1 MGVMNNIMKRILL
14 FNIFLV
20 LLVFTYNANSPY
32 VFADS
37 NNTNYVKKLKQEN
50 RKLKN
55 ENNKLKKQNKQGENL
70 TSIAS
75 SLVAPIIT
83 SILVPFISLFFI
95 NTYRNS
101 EIIDFERPLLDFKT
115 RAQISITN
123 TFTVM
128 ITLIIITVIFEIVLL
143 IKHPYWFWSIEV
155 FVIIICIWML
165 YSLDKAPSKHALV
178 FELHKDSRDPQ
189 YYTII
194 HKFDDTFFL
203 GKMVTPIQNKIDS
216 YEEKNLYKLFNKD
229 SLVNIDAHVGKV
241 IRHKKDL
248 KNDKRD

>member
-1 MGVMNNIMKRILL
+1 MGVTNNIMKRILL
-14 FNIFLV
+14 FSIFLV

-55 ENNKLKKQNKQGENL
+55 ENNKLKKQNKQGENI

-75 SLVAPIIT
+75 SLVAPIIA

-115 RAQISITN
+115 RVQISITN
-123 TFTVM
+123 TFTVI
-128 ITLIIITVIFEIVLL
+128 ITLIITVICGIGLL
-143 IKHPYWFWSIEV
+143 IKHPYWFWSIEA
-155 FVIIICIWML
+155 FVIILCIWTL
-165 YSLDKAPSKHALV
+165 YSLDKTPSKHALV
-178 FELHKDSRDPQ
+178 FELHKDYKDSQ

-203 GKMVTPIQNKIDS
+203 GKMVTPIQNETDS

-248 KNDKRD
+248 KNNKRD